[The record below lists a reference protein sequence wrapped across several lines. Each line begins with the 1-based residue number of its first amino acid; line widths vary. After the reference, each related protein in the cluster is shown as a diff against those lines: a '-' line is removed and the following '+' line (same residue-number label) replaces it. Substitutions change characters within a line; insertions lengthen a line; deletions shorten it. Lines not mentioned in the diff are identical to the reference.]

1 MTRNEATL
9 AAAAALI
16 AGEQRRAARSSP
28 QQQEVRSVAA
38 APPVAVTATR
48 VAVVREVPVEVVPVE
63 VPVVKAPVVK
73 VPVEEKKQVPVEMP
87 VEEEKKAVVRDD
99 AIVMLPEDLTSAT
112 AAFLAPMELSGDPT
126 IVQHITSTLD
136 PIVSEHRR
144 LFSLVTKGI
153 HCLVVRTPTEEISED
168 DELRRRAIDVHMYV
182 TPNLKSV
189 VWRSMHTGSLHSVP
203 ISEVTGIVC
212 LNVHHVLP
220 RTYQNYSFVGRSDPV
235 LRIMVSQ
242 STSHWDCLMPGDQEF
257 QDWLSGISLAYGMQT
272 VSVEGKR
279 GGGVADD
286 DEDDGMTSM

>member
-1 MTRNEATL
+1 M
-9 AAAAALI
+9 AAA
-16 AGEQRRAARSSP
+16 
-28 QQQEVRSVAA
+28 
-38 APPVAVTATR
+38 PVAVTATR
-48 VAVVREVPVEVVPVE
+48 VVGEVPVEV
-63 VPVVKAPVVK
+63 PVVK
-73 VPVEEKKQVPVEMP
+73 VPVEEKKQVHVVE
-87 VEEEKKAVVRDD
+87 KAVVRDD

-153 HCLVVRTPTEEISED
+153 HCVVVRTPTEEISED

-189 VWRSMHTGSLHSVP
+189 VWHSTHTGSLHSVP
-203 ISEVTGIVC
+203 LSEVTGIVC